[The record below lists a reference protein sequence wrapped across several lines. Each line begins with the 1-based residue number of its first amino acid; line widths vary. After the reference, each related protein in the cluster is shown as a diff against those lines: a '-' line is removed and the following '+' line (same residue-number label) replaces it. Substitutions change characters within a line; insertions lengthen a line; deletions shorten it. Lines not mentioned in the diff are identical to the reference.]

1 MVNQSEISWFDA
13 VMTFLNYAILTVFGF
28 AEEYWAKLWGVSL
41 HQDEKVKQGFQPL
54 LRDMDDFFTRR
65 IFHRLHDCLARP
77 IKSSPGCWIDILDRQ
92 WEPDPKKWKKHTSR
106 WTLSLTGTSHRCLN
120 LSSYNYLGFG
130 DNEAYCNND
139 VINVL
144 QHYGSSMSGSR
155 MESGYT
161 EKHRELEKMLAHF
174 VGHEDAMVYGM
185 GFATNTTSIPALVGK
200 GDLIISDS
208 LNHASIAIGSR
219 GSGAKIKV
227 FRHDNM
233 KHLEKVIRESISEGQ
248 PRTHRPWKRII
259 IIVEGVYS
267 MEGDIVSLPDIV
279 KLKKKYKCY
288 LYVDEAHSIGALG
301 AGGHGVC
308 EYWGVNPK
316 DVDVLMGTF
325 SKSFAAAGGYVAG
338 SAALIKHLRHISWGE
353 VYANNISPPVA
364 QQIISTMR
372 VIAGEDGSDIGKTK
386 IKQLRDNAI
395 FFRRRLKEL
404 GFQVYGNFD
413 SPVIPVMIYHP
424 AKAGAFSQ
432 ECLKRNIAVC
442 IAGYPA
448 TPILETRARFCIS
461 AAHTHEHLEAALQ
474 VIDEVG
480 DLVVMKYRKGSIA
493 KSIDSKHD

>member
-1 MVNQSEISWFDA
+1 MVNKSEITWFDA
-13 VMTFLNYAILTVFGF
+13 VMTFLNYAVLTLIGF
-28 AEEYWAKLWGVSL
+28 IEEYWSKLWGVSL
-41 HQDEKVKQGFQPL
+41 HQDEKVKRGFQPL

-65 IFHRLHDCLARP
+65 IYHRLHDCLGRP
-77 IKSSPGCWIDILDRQ
+77 IMSSPGAWIDVLDRE
-92 WEPDPKKWKKHTSR
+92 WEKNPKKWKKHTSR
-106 WTLSLTGTSHRCLN
+106 WTLSLTGTHHRCLN

-130 DNEAYCNND
+130 DNEAFCNHE
-139 VINVL
+139 VIEQL
-144 QHYGSSMSGSR
+144 KFYGSSVSSSR

-161 EKHRELEKMLAHF
+161 EKHRELEEMVARF
-174 VGHEDAMVYGM
+174 VGQEDSMVYGM
-185 GFATNTTSIPALVGK
+185 GFATNSTSIPALVGK

-219 GSGAKIKV
+219 GSGAKIRV
-227 FRHDNM
+227 FRHENM
-233 KHLEKVIRESISEGQ
+233 KHLEKTIRESISEGQ

-259 IIVEGVYS
+259 IVVEGVYS
-267 MEGDIVSLPDIV
+267 MEGDIVSLPEIV
-279 KLKKKYKCY
+279 ALKKKYKCY

-301 AGGHGVC
+301 AHGRGVC

-364 QQIISTMR
+364 QQIISTMK
-372 VIAGEDGSDIGKTK
+372 VIMGEDGTDIGEKK
-386 IKQLRDNAI
+386 IRQLRENSI
-395 FFRRRLKEL
+395 FFRNRLKEL
-404 GFQVYGNFD
+404 GFIVYGRFD
-413 SPVIPVMIYHP
+413 SPVIPVMMHHP
-424 AKAGAFSQ
+424 GKTGIFSR

-442 IAGYPA
+442 IVGYPA

-461 AAHTHEHLEAALQ
+461 AAHSREVLEEALK

-480 DLVVMKYRKGSIA
+480 DLAVIKYKINSIQ
-493 KSIDSKHD
+493 KQTDSK